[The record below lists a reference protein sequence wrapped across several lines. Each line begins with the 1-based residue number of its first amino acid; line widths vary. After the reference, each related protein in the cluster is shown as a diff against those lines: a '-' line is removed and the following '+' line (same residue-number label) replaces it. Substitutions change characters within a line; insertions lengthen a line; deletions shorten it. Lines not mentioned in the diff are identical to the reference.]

1 MLRLAA
7 LALAGAAALA
17 LPAAASHSAAPERA
31 ALALLVDGRLVR
43 IGLASGSVRVGR
55 VEPLRRTIQ
64 SGPLLAVEPGRRTVY
79 ALIRSEVVALDARTL
94 AVKRRFRLPAGTVYR
109 GLALGPVSGRL
120 YVSGNRAVRVLDR
133 ATGLAEED
141 ATLTILDPR
150 SGAVLGWRVAREAA
164 GRSWFVYWISLAP
177 DERHVAL
184 AYHGGCGGRWDTCTT
199 GVDVLP
205 VDRAS
210 VRRCVPV
217 EPQFPSTAC
226 TPDVHGA
233 AVPWRDGFL
242 AATGGPPLVLVD
254 RAGRVVR
261 RLTTGMSTHLMDL
274 AVDAAARTAYAVGPC
289 DKGGGLRAIALD
301 SGTVRRLR
309 TARGPRAICGSRVA
323 VASGSVLVVPTGRSI
338 ALLSRILPAVLV
350 VDARSGRT
358 TRRVRVGA
366 RIVDVAVA

>member
-1 MLRLAA
+1 MLRIAVGL
-7 LALAGAAALA
+7 LAGAAALA
-17 LPAAASHSAAPERA
+17 LPAAASIAAAPERA
-31 ALALLVDGRLVR
+31 ALALLADGRLVR
-43 IGLASGSVRVGR
+43 IGLTSGSVRVRR
-55 VEPLRRTIQ
+55 VGPVRNTIQ
-64 SGPLLAVEPGRRTVY
+64 SGPSLAVEPGRRTVY
-79 ALIRSEVVALDARTL
+79 ALLRSEIVAVDARTL
-94 AVKRRFRLPAGTVYR
+94 AVQRRLRLPAGATYR

-133 ATGLAEED
+133 ATGLAEEE

-150 SGAVLGWRVAREAA
+150 SSAILGRPVAREAA
-164 GRSWFVYWISLAP
+164 GRSWFVYWLALAP

-184 AYHGGCGGRWDTCTT
+184 GYHGGCDGVWDTCTT
-199 GVDVLP
+199 GADVLP
-205 VDRAS
+205 LDGAS

-217 EPQFPSTAC
+217 EPQSRGTAC
-226 TPDVHGA
+226 SPDVHGA
-233 AVPWRDGFL
+233 AVPYGDGFL
-242 AATGGPPLVLVD
+242 AATGGPPLVQVD

-289 DKGGGLRAIALD
+289 DKGGGLRAIDLD
-301 SGTVRRLR
+301 SGAVRRLR

-323 VASGSVLVVPTGRSI
+323 VASEAALVVPTGRSI

-350 VDARSGRT
+350 VDARSGRA

-366 RIVDVAVA
+366 PIVDVTVA